1 MAYPSKTSRRKIVVA
16 ALKLLA
22 RDGLAAASLRS
33 LARALRL
40 APNALYRYFP
50 DRTSLEQAIAADVAG
65 TFHAMLVRAVGAKGP
80 EESIRAIARA
90 YLKFARE
97 RKFLYEALLVPR
109 PASGEDAVAPEKLWR
124 FAVQHAARVAG
135 EARAAEA
142 TVAFWAFLHGMAAL
156 QSAEAFGEEQPF
168 SSFEFGMAAWMNAA
182 RTMRDAETQ
191 RTQAGRAKTMI
202 LSRTGGEGNA

>member
-22 RDGLAAASLRS
+22 RDGLAAVSLRS

-50 DRTSLEQAIAADVAG
+50 DRKSLEQAIAADVAA
-65 TFHAMLVRAVGAKGP
+65 TFHAALVRAVGNKGP
-80 EESIRAIARA
+80 EESMRAIAKA

-109 PASGEDAVAPEKLWR
+109 PASGEEAVAPEKLWR
-124 FAVQHAARVAG
+124 FAMQHAARVAG

-142 TVAFWAFLHGMAAL
+142 TMAFWAFLHGMAAL
-156 QSAEAFGEEQPF
+156 QSADAFGEEQPF
-168 SSFEFGMAAWMNAA
+168 SSFEFGLGAWMNAA
-182 RTMRDAETQ
+182 RAMRDAEVL
-191 RTQAGRAKTMI
+191 GRK
-202 LSRTGGEGNA
+202 RGERRRRF